1 MPPLC
6 ENPDRYAYHSDG
18 VETNRLAKGRRRG
31 MAGGGET
38 TIARAAAVHNQR
50 LEATGLDQACR
61 AQLMASERA
70 AGCGGQ
76 CERWGQRLGPAGFWV
91 PFLRHIAPQEAA
103 LGLWGE
109 DAMPA
114 VVGAE
119 RRMSPT
125 HARSNVAGRFASMS
139 DNLVLLYRTRWQ
151 RHSARVAER
160 MVAETPLACGVVDHR
175 VSKLL
180 CNSMAAA
187 VTLWRCH
194 AILPAR
200 AN

>member
-18 VETNRLAKGRRRG
+18 VETNRIAKGRRRG
-31 MAGGGET
+31 MAVGGET

-50 LEATGLDQACR
+50 LEARGLDQACR

-70 AGCGGQ
+70 AGRGGQ
-76 CERWGQRLGPAGFWV
+76 CKRWGQRLGPAGFWV

-114 VVGAE
+114 VVGAAIDL
-119 RRMSPT
+119 PWI
-125 HARSNVAGRFASMS
+125 AKDVANACAVKRSGEGCIYVRQS
-139 DNLVLLYRTRWQ
+139 
-151 RHSARVAER
+151 
-160 MVAETPLACGVVDHR
+160 C
-175 VSKLL
+175 
-180 CNSMAAA
+180 AA
-187 VTLWRCH
+187 VQDKV
-194 AILPAR
+194 AAP
-200 AN
+200 